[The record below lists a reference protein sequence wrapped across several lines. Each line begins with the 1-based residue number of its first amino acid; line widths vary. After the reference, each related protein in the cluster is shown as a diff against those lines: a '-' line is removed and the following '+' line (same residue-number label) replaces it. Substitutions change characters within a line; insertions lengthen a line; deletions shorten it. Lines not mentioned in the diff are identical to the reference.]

1 MSSLSPE
8 DYANLP
14 SILQVPKRPERKVVE
29 HTPTGSFA
37 DTTHL
42 EERFAKTYIPHLN
55 TYGVQ
60 KDLNC
65 EATESA
71 DGHSGAATH
80 LIRMPGDRSDQITAV
95 CSVHHARLFT
105 NAMERGGTD
114 VASRRIHPDDIQPH
128 ILLRGTQNLMMRT
141 GPEALL
147 HHSGLTGEDAIVD
160 RKDVNLGKGGGKR
173 TTAIEELN
181 LRRPGQ
187 RDNVVEAALDH
198 VKTHGGH
205 NPPPTAAPT
214 VDFDGEQLTLGE
226 SYAKVANLRRKSE
239 PDLDPKRPGN
249 TENYYMAGV
258 KSPDGTSES
267 APTST
272 RRLGINKTGV
282 PNPKGGRKATPVKET
297 WDTSNQ
303 YKPGYTE
310 EEMVKNPDF
319 RKSTEERAAAGI
331 PVTGIQPRGKS
342 KTNNRALKVTMTQLP
357 ITPYPT
363 EPVGALDDSAMIKFA
378 KKSQKRSTDR
388 SVEEIELNTEGD
400 RLRKIE
406 ARKTKMAE
414 SRNKAF
420 KVDWKDVPRPE

>member
-1 MSSLSPE
+1 MSSLTPE
-8 DYANLP
+8 EYAALP
-14 SILQVPKRPERKVVE
+14 TSMQVPQRTPRKVVE

-42 EERFAKTYIPHLN
+42 EERVPQTYIPHLRMH
-55 TYGVQ
+55 GVQ

-71 DGHSGAATH
+71 DGHSGPATH
-80 LIRMPGDRSDQITAV
+80 LIRMPGERSDQISAV

-114 VASRRIHPDDIQPH
+114 VASRRIHPDDVQPH
-128 ILLRGTQNLMMRT
+128 ILLRGKQSLDMRT
-141 GPEALL
+141 HHEAYL
-147 HHSGLTGEDAIVD
+147 HSKGLTGEDALVD
-160 RKDVNLGKGGGKR
+160 RKDESLGKGGGKG
-173 TTAIEELN
+173 TTHAEELN

-187 RDNVVEAALDH
+187 RDNVVESALDH

-214 VDFDGEQLTLGE
+214 IDFDGEQLTLGE
-226 SYAKVANLRRKSE
+226 SYAKVASLRRKTE

-258 KSPDGTSES
+258 KNQDGTSES

-272 RRLGINKTGV
+272 RRLGLNKAGV
-282 PNPKGGRKATPVKET
+282 PNPKGGRKPTPPKET
-297 WDTSNQ
+297 WDTSNER
-303 YKPGYTE
+303 KPGFTE
-310 EEMVKNPDF
+310 EEMTRNPEF
-319 RKSTEERAAAGI
+319 RKSMEERAAAGI
-331 PVTGIQPRGKS
+331 PVTGLQARGKS
-342 KTNNRALKVTMTQLP
+342 KTNNKALKVTMAQLP

-378 KKSQKRSTDR
+378 NKSQKRSTDR
-388 SVEEIELNTEGD
+388 SLEEIELNTEAD
-400 RLRKIE
+400 RLRRIE

-420 KVDWKDVPRPE
+420 KVDWNDVPRPE